1 MKELFTDITLRNGEV
16 KKIKVELEDELAEW
30 LVTQPEEV
38 YRDFLLFEYKSKC
51 VERKETRRTQSLDA
65 SLSNGFEVPDEDAD
79 VHLAVL
85 RKMTCEQVRKA
96 IQKLEP
102 QQQWLIKEVFFNY
115 IHYPKIVQPKLEA
128 YSDEEVEQLME
139 ALENEDI
146 RTRALLTLAVTTG
159 MRRGELVGLMWDDID
174 FDKQII
180 TISRSVYKPKGEEQR
195 IKATKSVSSN
205 RTVYIPESC
214 SRILYELK
222 IQQASDKRHSQGVW
236 LDSGFVFTDKYGKNI
251 SLYAPTR
258 ICAEVQ
264 AKYGLRHLKLHGLRH
279 TCGSLM
285 VEHGV
290 DPETVKTVLGHESLK
305 TTNRY
310 LHPYAESMK
319 DASEKMERIIRGKT
333 DGETPIHLSGGE

>member
-1 MKELFTDITLRNGEV
+1 
-16 KKIKVELEDELAEW
+16 
-30 LVTQPEEV
+30 
-38 YRDFLLFEYKSKC
+38 
-51 VERKETRRTQSLDA
+51 
-65 SLSNGFEVPDEDAD
+65 
-79 VHLAVL
+79 
-85 RKMTCEQVRKA
+85 
-96 IQKLEP
+96 
-102 QQQWLIKEVFFNY
+102 
-115 IHYPKIVQPKLEA
+115 
-128 YSDEEVEQLME
+128 
-139 ALENEDI
+139 
-146 RTRALLTLAVTTG
+146 
-159 MRRGELVGLMWDDID
+159 
-174 FDKQII
+174 
-180 TISRSVYKPKGEEQR
+180 
-195 IKATKSVSSN
+195 
-205 RTVYIPESC
+205 VYIPESC